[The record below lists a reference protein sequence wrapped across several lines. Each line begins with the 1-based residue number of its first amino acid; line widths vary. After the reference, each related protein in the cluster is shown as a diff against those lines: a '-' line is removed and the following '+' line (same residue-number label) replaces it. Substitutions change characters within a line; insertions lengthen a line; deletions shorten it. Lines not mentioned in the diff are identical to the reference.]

1 MWSRLTMC
9 VGVNT
14 LFGDSTRD
22 DRLDKSTVE
31 SIFFDNEL
39 QDLPNNIIMMML
51 EEVLEDVH
59 KAFKE
64 H

>member
-1 MWSRLTMC
+1 MC

>member
-1 MWSRLTMC
+1 MC

-14 LFGDSTRD
+14 LFGDSTWD